1 MKIGELAK
9 RTGLSAHTIRYYER
23 IALLPRADRDSGGQR
38 DYDEAILAWISF
50 LKRLKAT
57 GMPTREMRQYAE
69 LRALGEQTASARKEL
84 LELHRERVRQH
95 LTELE
100 ASILVL
106 DTKIDTYV
114 EAEKGTQIHDNSPQI
129 PRNQIGARAAR
140 S

>member
-23 IALLPRADRDSGGQR
+23 IALLPRAERDYGGQR
-38 DYDEAILAWISF
+38 DYDESILTWISF

-57 GMPTREMRQYAE
+57 GMPIREMRQYAE
-69 LRALGEQTASARKEL
+69 LRARGEQTGRARKEL

-100 ASILVL
+100 ASLLVL
-106 DTKIDTYV
+106 DTKIETYIA
-114 EAEKGTQIHDNSPQI
+114 AEEKLSLIHI
-129 PRNQIGARAAR
+129 
-140 S
+140 

>member
-106 DTKIDTYV
+106 DTKIETYI
-114 EAEKGTQIHDNSPQI
+114 EAEKKD
-129 PRNQIGARAAR
+129 AKL
-140 S
+140 